1 VKPLRLASVLG
12 AGALAFACSVDDV
25 TAPPPDAGD
34 DGGIV
39 VGDSATTTDASI
51 ADAVADSAPT
61 DQPLIRLA
69 AFSPDAPPL
78 DVCFAAHGTT
88 TYVGPIVASVAT
100 DGGAPGLSFGQV
112 TGYLALGL
120 APGVYDVRTVAA
132 GAADCTAALMGA
144 GDTTNLA
151 TLAAGERYTIAA
163 LGETT
168 PASSDHPYSI
178 ALLGDDD
185 VAPTGDV
192 AVRFLHASPS
202 LGALDV
208 GSGSLVTTD
217 ASVADFVPWFTNVT
231 YGLTGL
237 ASAVDGGMVDS
248 DGYLAMAP
256 FSSMTISA
264 HASGGSVD
272 TVTATG
278 LSFGAGSASTLFLI
292 GGKSGVAMNPIEL
305 LLCADDAELPSGD
318 LLAPC
323 SVVSP

>member
-1 VKPLRLASVLG
+1 MKTLRLASVLG

-34 DGGIV
+34 DRGIV
-39 VGDSATTTDASI
+39 VGDSATTDTSI
-51 ADAVADSAPT
+51 ADAAADTAPT
-61 DQPLIRLA
+61 DQPLIRIA

-88 TYVGPIVASVAT
+88 TYMGPIVASVAV
-100 DGGAPGLSFGQV
+100 DGGASGLSFGQV

-132 GAADCTAALMGA
+132 GATDCTAALTGA

-151 TLAAGERYTIAA
+151 TLAAGESYTIAA

-168 PASSDHPYSI
+168 PASGDHPFSI
-178 ALLGDDD
+178 ALLGDDT
-185 VAPTGDV
+185 ASPTGD
-192 AVRFLHASPS
+192 AAIRFLHASPS

-208 GSGSLVTTD
+208 GSGSLATTD
-217 ASVADFVPWFTNVT
+217 ASAADFVPWFTNVT

-237 ASAVDGGMVDS
+237 TSAVDGGSVDS

-264 HASGGSVD
+264 HASGGSTD
-272 TVTATG
+272 TITATG
-278 LSFGAGSASTLFLI
+278 LSFAAGSASTLFLI
-292 GGKSGVAMNPIEL
+292 GGKSGVATNPIEL
-305 LLCADDAELPSGD
+305 LLCTDDAELPSGD

-323 SVVSP
+323 TVVSP